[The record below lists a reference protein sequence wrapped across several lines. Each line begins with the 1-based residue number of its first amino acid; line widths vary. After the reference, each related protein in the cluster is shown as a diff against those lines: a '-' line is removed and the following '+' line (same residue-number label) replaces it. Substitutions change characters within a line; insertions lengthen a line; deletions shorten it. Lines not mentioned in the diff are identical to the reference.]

1 MRISRFFITIFVF
14 SALPFFGFSQTTKE
28 IKKLQSE
35 SSALKKNIEEQE
47 KLLKST
53 KKDVKSQLNN
63 LMLINS
69 QITEQQKYV
78 DRISVEVNDMATNI
92 SQLEKERNI
101 LNADL
106 EKCKARYRK
115 ALAYLY
121 RNRTPQN
128 NVRIILLSKSYT
140 QMRRRMRYVQ
150 QFSKIQRA
158 QGEEIKHKEALLHEK
173 ENELRTAK
181 SEKDVLLNEGR
192 VQQTKLEGQ
201 KKERQ
206 NTVAQLNKKE
216 KELNN
221 TIRQQR
227 QKQANLDAKIDR
239 LIKIEIEKAE
249 KRRREEAA
257 RKERER
263 KERERL
269 AAKNKAAAK
278 NSKSGTTTKSPEPS
292 KPTYRAADDADY
304 KLAGSFAA
312 NRGRLPV
319 PITGGYMITRHFG
332 QNDVGGLK
340 NVQIDNK
347 GINITGQRGAQAR
360 CVFEGEV
367 TAIFDVGGMWNII
380 VRHGTYMSVYCNLK
394 SVSVKKGQKVSAR
407 QTLGAVAT
415 DASGNCTLHFQLR
428 DSKTNKLNPE
438 QWISR

>member
-1 MRISRFFITIFVF
+1 MHISRIITAILLIATISF
-14 SALPFFGFSQTTKE
+14 SAFAQTTKE

-35 SSALKKNIEEQE
+35 SSALKKNIAEQE

-63 LMLINS
+63 LVLINS

-78 DRISVEVNDMATNI
+78 DQISVEVNDMAMNI
-92 SQLEKERNI
+92 SQLEKERNVMK
-101 LNADL
+101 ADL
-106 EKCKARYRK
+106 EQCKARYKK
-115 ALAYLY
+115 ALTYLY
-121 RNRTPQN
+121 RNRTPQS
-128 NVRIILLSKSYT
+128 NVKIILLSKSFT

-150 QFSKIQRA
+150 DFSKFQRA
-158 QGEEIKHKEALLHEK
+158 RGEEIKQKEALLHAK
-173 ENELRTAK
+173 EEELRSAK
-181 SEKDVLLNEGR
+181 TEKDALLTEGR
-192 VQQTKLEGQ
+192 QQQTKLEHQ
-201 KKERQ
+201 KKERE

-216 KELNN
+216 KELNAN
-221 TIRQQR
+221 IRQQR
-227 QKQANLDAKIDR
+227 QKQASLDAKIDK

-269 AAKNKAAAK
+269 AAKNKKASTS
-278 NSKSGTTTKSPEPS
+278 SKSGNTTKNVTET

-319 PITGGYMITRHFG
+319 PITGSYMITRHFG
-332 QNDVGGLK
+332 QNNVGGLR

-347 GINITGQRGAQAR
+347 GINITGQNGAQAR

-438 QWISR
+438 QWITR